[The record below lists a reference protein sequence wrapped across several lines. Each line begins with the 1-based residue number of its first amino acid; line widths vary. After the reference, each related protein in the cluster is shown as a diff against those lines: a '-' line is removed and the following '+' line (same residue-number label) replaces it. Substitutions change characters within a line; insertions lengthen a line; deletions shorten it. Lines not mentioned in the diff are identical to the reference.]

1 MRKMTFTL
9 DERTAREID
18 RAARR
23 LEIPKSQEV
32 REAVQLYG
40 EHLGR
45 LSEAER
51 RARLAAF
58 DELVPALPAR
68 PPEEVERELDEVRRA
83 RRRGGR
89 GTPGA

>member
-9 DERTAREID
+9 DEATAREID
-18 RAARR
+18 RAAER
-23 LEIPKSQEV
+23 LDIPKSQVV

-40 EHLGR
+40 EQLGR
-45 LSEAER
+45 LSEDER
-51 RARLAAF
+51 QTRLAAF
-58 DELVPALPAR
+58 DELVPALPRR
-68 PPEEVERELDEVRRA
+68 PREEVERELAEVRKA